1 MARTKCTHCGVRF
14 KVPNEALDRMAKC
27 PKCGERFRVEP
38 LAETTAAP
46 PPDTTP
52 RRRRPL
58 TLILSAVAVVVVVVA
73 TVAVV
78 AGLGLFGD
86 GGPSSGVDPDAD
98 REQRQARLEA
108 DRDVRAA
115 GQAAGQRFRMSIE
128 ETEKAKYQASLL
140 GSWERLTPAPKHS
153 GLKYPTIIEFRRD
166 GVLVTDMDGD
176 GNLVESTYDVNHLA
190 GIECQI
196 DNRTYYGEVQRLTVI
211 RINQGPY
218 ARRLP
223 LGALDPVHSLLGF
236 IDRARRLPSAPEM
249 PKGWA
254 RPLTESEARIL
265 GTWEPD
271 REGGQRIRFRRNAGL
286 VFDPDTPSAVTGFYT
301 FEDGRLRIEVRERPN
316 LSMNGRYVVDDDLLI
331 LVRPRRVTYHLRAT
345 QSPEEAAAQQERLS
359 NRPVAEKPIAAADN
373 YGLGLSIIPPRELEV
388 QGLTVDAPLI
398 LMSAQRL
405 KYCKLLFLVEP
416 GTSIGYLDPMSR
428 RTRSLILASLRRVT
442 WDQRAR
448 PASLHPDGE
457 INRIYV
463 RPGERQVYCE
473 LVAYRPTYGSSFIT
487 RLVTATGLS
496 VRDTQIDPHV
506 AAILASESLD
516 QFHPHV
522 QIAIWLAVRPRQNV
536 TFENVNDSYPDH
548 PFSEAD
554 WNRAVAL
561 EERTRS

>member
-46 PPDTTP
+46 PPDTTL

-58 TLILSAVAVVVVVVA
+58 TLILSVIAAVVVVAAAIAIVS
-73 TVAVV
+73 
-78 AGLGLFGD
+78 GFGFFGD
-86 GGPSSGVDPDAD
+86 DAPSSGFDLDAD
-98 REQRQARLEA
+98 REQRQARLET
-108 DRDVRAA
+108 DLKFREA
-115 GQAAGQRFRMSIE
+115 GQAQGERFRMSIE
-128 ETEKAKYQASLL
+128 EKAKAKYQASLL
-140 GSWERLTPAPKHS
+140 GSWERLRSAPEQS
-153 GLKYPTIIEFRRD
+153 SLKYPTIIEFRQD
-166 GVLVTDMDGD
+166 NVLMTDMNGD
-176 GNLVESTYDVNHLA
+176 GNMVEGTYSVDHLSMLEFRIGNRLYRGHSIRQTTLRLGQVTYGRTKTDGTLVDPTLKEPEVDLSLA
-190 GIECQI
+190 
-196 DNRTYYGEVQRLTVI
+196 
-211 RINQGPY
+211 
-218 ARRLP
+218 
-223 LGALDPVHSLLGF
+223 SK
-236 IDRARRLPSAPEM
+236 APEV

-254 RPLTESEARIL
+254 KPLTESQEKIL
-265 GTWEPD
+265 GTWKPD
-271 REGGQRIRFRRNAGL
+271 RRDGLPLRFLEEARVIL
-286 VFDPDTPSAVTGFYT
+286 DPDATSAVTGFYT
-301 FEDGRLRIEVRERPN
+301 FEDGRLRIQVREKPI
-316 LSMNGRYVVDDDLLI
+316 LSMIDGYVVDDDLLV
-331 LVRPRRVTYHLRAT
+331 LFRRGQVTYYVRAT

-388 QGLTVDAPLI
+388 QGLTVDAPLVF
-398 LMSAQRL
+398 MSAQRL
-405 KYCKLLFLVEP
+405 KYFNLLFLVEP

-442 WDQRAR
+442 WDQRVR

-463 RPGERQVYCE
+463 RPGERQIYCE

-487 RLVTATGLS
+487 RLVTVTGLS
-496 VRDTQIDPHV
+496 VRDTEIDPHV

-516 QFHPHV
+516 RFHPHV
-522 QIAIWLAVRPRQNV
+522 QIAIWLAARQNV